1 MLIWK
6 TRDLIEMPFSNF
18 DFILDRKASLK
29 TGEKMKHP
37 IRKTKWLT
45 AIALTAI
52 IGVFT
57 GCSDS
62 GTNVPDCD
70 TIANAP
76 TLSTDWV
83 SFVNWDNAER
93 ITIVANEH
101 SETSYDFTPD
111 HLEFVAGK
119 PYILVLQTPAGNQ
132 EKHYFH
138 APEFFKAIATRKA
151 QTADGEYKAPY
162 FDDFELLTGANELE
176 LYFVPVIEG
185 EYELICTIE
194 GHETLGMVGEIHIT
208 CGTGLALDLQVDPN
222 FNSALLTDPR
232 RSGSHAVWA
241 SAQTITIDMVETSQ
255 TEFSFSPDTLTV
267 DAGSA
272 YVLQITNPSA
282 NSSKHYFTA
291 PEFFQTLVTR
301 KAQDGNAEIKVPY
314 FKAVELLI
322 GGTMELYIVPTVPGT
337 YDFVCTI
344 TGHEEAGMVGTI
356 IVQ

>member
-1 MLIWK
+1 
-6 TRDLIEMPFSNF
+6 
-18 DFILDRKASLK
+18 
-29 TGEKMKHP
+29 MKHP
-37 IRKTKWLT
+37 MQKSKMLT
-45 AIALTAI
+45 AIALTLFV
-52 IGVFT
+52 GVFT

-62 GTNVPDCD
+62 GTDVPDCD
-70 TIANAP
+70 TIDNPP
-76 TLSTDWV
+76 TLSSDWV

-93 ITIVANEH
+93 VILVAHEH
-101 SETSYDFTPD
+101 SDTDYSFTPE

-119 PYILVLQTPAGNQ
+119 PYILVMQTPAGNT
-132 EKHYFH
+132 EKQYFH

-151 QTADGEYKAPY
+151 QTAQGEYKAPY
-162 FDDFELLTGANELE
+162 FDDFELLTGTNELE

-185 EYELICTIE
+185 HYDLICTIE

-208 CGTGLALDLQVDPN
+208 CGTGLALDLQVDRS
-222 FNSALLTDPR
+222 FNSALMSDPR

-241 SAQTITIDMVETSQ
+241 SAQTITLEMVETGQSDY
-255 TEFSFSPDTLTV
+255 SFSPDTLTV
-267 DAGSA
+267 NAGSA
-272 YVLQITNPSA
+272 YVLQITNPAA

-291 PEFFQTLVTR
+291 VDFFQTLVTR

-337 YDFVCTI
+337 YDFICTI